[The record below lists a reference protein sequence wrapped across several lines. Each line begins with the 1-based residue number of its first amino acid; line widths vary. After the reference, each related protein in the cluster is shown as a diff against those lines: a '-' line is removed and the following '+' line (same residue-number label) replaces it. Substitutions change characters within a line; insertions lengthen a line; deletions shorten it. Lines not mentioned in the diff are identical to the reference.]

1 VHNSGR
7 GAFRSET
14 AGRRARRTPQPG
26 LDAQPEAAR
35 RARRVDGRAAFV
47 LGVFAIA
54 FIGLSAL
61 AFTKTSAT
69 WDEPIHLTAGYA
81 AAAQGDFRVDPSH
94 PPLLRMWAALPA
106 LFMHDV
112 ALDTNPIERVPP
124 PSWLQEAY
132 LFAHRFLYVEN
143 DADRLLYAARGMMV
157 LLGVA
162 LGFVLFFWAR
172 SWLGFVPA
180 VVALACYTLEPNLLA
195 HSSLVTTDLGVTCFT
210 FGAVYCLWRIDRDGR
225 WRHVALLAACVALA
239 VLSKFSGLLL
249 APIIVLLL
257 AVMVARRSLD
267 AKRALAVLGI
277 VAVVTL
283 GAAWGMYGFRYLP
296 SASPAWAFELQGT
309 PLTGQSPALARVVQW
324 IDSHRL
330 LPNAFTQGA
339 FYTQAS
345 VTQMPAFL
353 AGEVREGGW
362 WYYFPA
368 AIALK
373 TPLAMLLLLAIG
385 LLTCVRRRAV
395 LGGRNLLF
403 VLVPAGLYLAAAM
416 QSGVNIGLRHVLP
429 IFPFLI
435 LIVAVGVAEILRLR
449 RPVVIAA
456 LSLAGLAWT
465 AEFARAYPHPLTF
478 FNALAGGPEQ
488 GYRYLS
494 DSNLG
499 WGQALKGLK
508 TWMDRNDVSHVN
520 LAYFGQADPAYYD
533 IDCTFLPGSPTFAID
548 ATRRPRLPGYVAISS
563 TTLNGVYS
571 PPWWRLF
578 YEPFQHLEPVAVV
591 GNAIRVYWVDEWP
604 EPPAQ
609 SADAAPLDARRSLAD
624 ALLFGLQWPTQA
636 VRHYDAYLRARP
648 HDTDALVNRGIAL
661 VAADRIAEGV
671 RELERAA
678 RSDAGHGR
686 AQLMLGKALF
696 GMRDLAR
703 ARTYAE
709 RAVVLLPN
717 DAEAQHL
724 LARIRATGGP
734 ATPAG
739 GS

>member
-1 VHNSGR
+1 M
-7 GAFRSET
+7 
-14 AGRRARRTPQPG
+14 
-26 LDAQPEAAR
+26 L
-35 RARRVDGRAAFV
+35 V
-47 LGVFAIA
+47 LGVFAVT
-54 FIGLSAL
+54 FIGLSAV
-61 AFTKTSAT
+61 AFTRTSAT

-81 AAAQGDFRVDPSH
+81 AVAQGDFRVDPSH
-94 PPLLRMWAALPA
+94 PPLLRMWASLPA
-106 LFMHDV
+106 VLMPEV
-112 ALDTNPIERVPP
+112 ALDTGAIERTAPA
-124 PSWLQEAY
+124 SWLQEAY
-132 LFAHRFLYVEN
+132 LFAHRFMYVEN
-143 DADRLLYAARGMMV
+143 DADRLLYAGRGMMV
-157 LLGVA
+157 LLGVG

-180 VVALACYTLEPNLLA
+180 VVALTCYTLEPNLLA
-195 HSSLVTTDLGVTCFT
+195 HSSLVTTDLGVTCFM
-210 FGAVYCLWRIDRDGR
+210 FGAVYCLWRIHRAGC
-225 WRHVALLAACVALA
+225 WWHVVLLAACVALA

-249 APIIVLLL
+249 APIIALLL

-277 VAVVTL
+277 VGLVTL
-283 GAAWGMYGFRYLP
+283 GAVWAVYGFRYLP
-296 SASPAWAFELQGT
+296 SASPAWMFELQGT
-309 PLTGQSPALARVVQW
+309 PLGGQSPGLARVVQW

-339 FYTQAS
+339 FYTQTS
-345 VTQMPAFL
+345 VAQMPAFL
-353 AGEVREGGW
+353 AGEIREGGW

-373 TPLAMLLLLAIG
+373 TPIAMLLLLAIG
-385 LLTCVRRRAV
+385 LLACIRRRAALDV
-395 LGGRNLLF
+395 STLLF
-403 VLVPAGLYLAAAM
+403 VLVPAVLYLGVAM

-429 IFPFLI
+429 IYPFLI
-435 LIVAVGVAEILRLR
+435 LIAAVGTAEILRLR
-449 RPVVIAA
+449 RPVAIAA
-456 LSLAGLAWT
+456 LSLAALAWT
-465 AEFARAYPHPLTF
+465 AEFARAYPYPLTF
-478 FNALAGGPEQ
+478 FNALAGGPAQ

-508 TWMDRNDVSHVN
+508 AWMDRNGVSHVN

-548 ATRRPRLPGYVAISS
+548 ATARPRLPGYVAISS

-571 PPWWRLF
+571 PPWWRIF
-578 YEPFQHLEPVAVV
+578 YEPFQRLEPAAVV

-604 EPPAQ
+604 ELPAQ
-609 SADAAPLDARRSLAD
+609 SAGAVPLDARRSLAD

-648 HDTDALVNRGIAL
+648 NDTDALVNHGIAL
-661 VAADRIAEGV
+661 VAADRIREGV

-678 RSDAGHGR
+678 QSDDRHGR

-709 RAVVLLPN
+709 RAVALLPN

-724 LARIRATGGP
+724 LARIQAAPGAAAMRG
-734 ATPAG
+734 G